1 MIFEGAWWA
10 QMLKAIGGILVIA
23 GFLASSINKRKGIG
37 LGIKKLDILI
47 II

>member
-23 GFLASSINKRKGIG
+23 GFFSFIYKQRKGIG